1 MREEFLELLRTDQAF
16 RDEVRRYVLTEELLA
31 LPVEFGRLMVVVGE
45 AVTLLRRLAD
55 AQVRLE
61 ERVGRLEEAM
71 ARLAEAQARTEERVG
86 RLEEVVAQLVEAQ
99 ARMEERVGRLEEA
112 VAQLAEAQARTEERV
127 GRLEEGVAQLVE
139 AQARMEERVGRLE
152 EVVAQLAEA
161 QARTEARVEELA
173 KAQISMQEAV
183 RALAQ
188 QVGRLSEAVG
198 FTLEDLAREVT
209 PAYLAQHY
217 GIQVGELERR
227 FFTLDGEEV
236 EVDLYGEG
244 WREGEP
250 VVVIGEV
257 RSRIHGRDVE
267 AAVRRAQELKAQ
279 LIGAPIVVLFGFV
292 IHPLAKEVAK
302 RLGAIVISSSGRL

>member
-86 RLEEVVAQLVEAQ
+86 RLEEA
-99 ARMEERVGRLEEA
+99 
-112 VAQLAEAQARTEERV
+112 
-127 GRLEEGVAQLVE
+127 VAQLVE

-173 KAQISMQEAV
+173 KVQISMQEAV

>member
-1 MREEFLELLRTDQAF
+1 
-16 RDEVRRYVLTEELLA
+16 
-31 LPVEFGRLMVVVGE
+31 
-45 AVTLLRRLAD
+45 
-55 AQVRLE
+55 
-61 ERVGRLEEAM
+61 
-71 ARLAEAQARTEERVG
+71 
-86 RLEEVVAQLVEAQ
+86 LEEVVAQLVEAQ

-127 GRLEEGVAQLVE
+127 GRLEERVGRLEEAMVRLAEAQARTEERVGRLEEVVAQLVE

-152 EVVAQLAEA
+152 EAVAQLAEA

-267 AAVRRAQELKAQ
+267 AAVRRAQELKTQ
-279 LIGAPIVVLFGFV
+279 LVGAPIVVLFGFV

-302 RLGAIVISSSGRL
+302 RLGAIVISSSGRV

>member
-16 RDEVRRYVLTEELLA
+16 RDEVRRYVLTEDLLA
-31 LPVEFGRLMVVVGE
+31 LPVKFEQLMKVVGE
-45 AVTLLRRLAD
+45 AVTLLGGLAE
-55 AQVRLE
+55 AQARLE

-86 RLEEVVAQLVEAQ
+86 RLEEAVAQLVEAQ
-99 ARMEERVGRLEEA
+99 TRMEGRVGRLEEA
-112 VAQLAEAQARTEERV
+112 VAR
-127 GRLEEGVAQLVE
+127 
-139 AQARMEERVGRLE
+139 
-152 EVVAQLAEA
+152 LAEA

-227 FFTLDGEEV
+227 FFMVDGEEV

-244 WREGEP
+244 WRGGEP

-257 RSRIHGRDVE
+257 RSRIYGRDVE
-267 AAVRRAQELKAQ
+267 AAVRRARELEAQ
-279 LIGAPIVVLFGFV
+279 LVGSPVVVLFGFV
-292 IHPLAKEVAK
+292 IHPLAKEVAR
-302 RLGAIVISSSGRL
+302 RLGAIVISSSGRV